1 VKVVPITL
9 KVNLLIIVSLTL
21 GIGAVSAYL
30 GLTLT
35 RTIDEQTSTS
45 LDQESEIVYEA
56 IEQLMLPGE
65 APLVVNY
72 FEAIGALDPRL
83 QIYLYRRDG
92 TPAFA
97 DNSTID
103 EVNARLDSGLFL
115 RRTSDDPILP
125 TPAMDRPDQFAVATT
140 IPARTVM
147 FEETAGD
154 ATTVRYLKPLL
165 NLPNCT
171 VCHGSDH
178 TVRGVIDLRSDIT
191 GSVTAQRRAIIS
203 ASGAFLFLV
212 LAVGLVMSR
221 FLNRSLI
228 VPLQEIG
235 ATCAA
240 VTTGDFEKR
249 SGVTSNDELGVLSRT
264 VNTMIEGLYERFVLS
279 RFVSGSTLSALT
291 GGTAGRTEELTFL
304 FSDIRGF
311 TSFTEGND
319 PALVVATLNAMLAD
333 QSEIIGRHGGD
344 IDKYV
349 GDEIVAV
356 FSGADGVSNAAAA
369 AIEIQHRITA
379 ESTERYRGLAVGIGI
394 NFGPVIVG
402 EIGGADRA
410 DFTAIGDNVNV
421 AARLCSGARS
431 GESLVSDAVRAVLVA
446 GRAEIAESAESVPY
460 RIDGPYRMQVKGKRE
475 ALRVYRLVPGADGA
489 DGAGGAAR
497 EIEST

>member
-72 FEAIGALDPRL
+72 FEAIGALDSRL

-92 TPAFA
+92 TPAFS
-97 DNSTID
+97 DNTTID

-115 RRTSDDPILP
+115 RRTSEDPILP
-125 TPAMDRPDQFAVATT
+125 TPVMDRPDQFDVATA

-147 FEETAGD
+147 FEESTEGS
-154 ATTVRYLKPLL
+154 TTVRYLKPLL

-178 TVRGVIDLRSDIT
+178 TVRGVIDLRSDIS
-191 GSVTAQRRAIIS
+191 GSVAAQRRAILS

-221 FLNRSLI
+221 YLHGSFI

-235 ATCAA
+235 STCEA
-240 VTTGDFEKR
+240 VTAGNFETR
-249 SGVTSNDELGVLSRT
+249 SDVTSNDELGVLSRT

-291 GGTAGRTEELTFL
+291 GGTEGRTEELTFL

-311 TSFTEGND
+311 TSFTETND
-319 PALVVATLNAMLAD
+319 PAEVVATLNAMLSD
-333 QSEIIGRHGGD
+333 QTEIIGRHGGD

-356 FSGADGVSNAAAA
+356 FSGSDGVTNAASAA
-369 AIEIQHRITA
+369 LEIQQRVATDG
-379 ESTERYRGLAVGIGI
+379 SRRYAGLAVGIGI

-402 EIGGADRA
+402 EVGGENRA
-410 DFTAIGDNVNV
+410 DFTAIGDNVNI
-421 AARLCSGARS
+421 AARLCSGARAGETLVTNTVRDVLTAAAS
-431 GESLVSDAVRAVLVA
+431 GDD
-446 GRAEIAESAESVPY
+446 PFT
-460 RIDGPYRMQVKGKRE
+460 IDGPYRMQVKGKRE
-475 ALRVYRLVPGADGA
+475 PLRVFRLVATATDSSSADGV
-489 DGAGGAAR
+489 DQTSGG
-497 EIEST
+497 EDIT

>member
-1 VKVVPITL
+1 MKVVPITL

-30 GLTLT
+30 GLSLT

-45 LDQESEIVYEA
+45 LDQEAEIVYEA

-72 FEAIGALDPRL
+72 FEAIGAVDSRL

-92 TPAFA
+92 TPAFS

-115 RRTSDDPILP
+115 RRTSDDPILQ
-125 TPAMDRPDQFAVATT
+125 TPVMDMPDQFAGATT

-147 FEETAGD
+147 FEEAVGD

-178 TVRGVIDLRSDIT
+178 TIRGVIDLRSDISE
-191 GSVTAQRRAIIS
+191 SVAEQRRALIS

-212 LAVGLVMSR
+212 LAVGIVMSR
-221 FLNRSLI
+221 YLHRSFI

-235 ATCAA
+235 ATCEAVAA
-240 VTTGDFEKR
+240 GDFKKR
-249 SGVTSNDELGVLSRT
+249 SGVTSNDELGVLSGT

-279 RFVSGSTLSALT
+279 RFVSGSTLSALD

-311 TSFTEGND
+311 TSFTESNE
-319 PALVVATLNAMLAD
+319 PERVVATLNAMLAD
-333 QSEIIGRHGGD
+333 QTEIIGRHGGD

-356 FSGADGVSNAAAA
+356 FSGSDAVVNAAAA
-369 AIEIQHRITA
+369 AIEIQQRITDDQPR
-379 ESTERYRGLAVGIGI
+379 RYRGLAVGIGI
-394 NFGPVIVG
+394 NVGPVIVG

-421 AARLCSGARS
+421 AARMCSGAGA
-431 GESLVSDAVRAVLVA
+431 GEILVSNAVRKALTA
-446 GRAEIAESAESVPY
+446 SGAEHDPFNL
-460 RIDGPYRMQVKGKRE
+460 DGPYRMQVKGKRE
-475 ALRVYRLVPGADGA
+475 ALRVFRLIAETGESLRSGEV
-489 DGAGGAAR
+489 AGTTR
-497 EIEST
+497 EDEST